1 MRLYPLS
8 MVNTFG
14 LTENWMWS
22 RCGVWHISDCDTLV
36 CSQTATNVMNNILCC
51 SPAVNGSVDENV
63 QNCVVSEAQP
73 FAIDSC
79 MSAGEP
85 VSLLLF
91 VVFYVFFIVNI
102 IVIWFY
108 YHVAVLMQCRSGLK
122 HVNKMS
128 VCYTWFRKLH
138 FSSSV
143 TASVSTV
150 DSHF

>member
-1 MRLYPLS
+1 
-8 MVNTFG
+8 
-14 LTENWMWS
+14 
-22 RCGVWHISDCDTLV
+22 
-36 CSQTATNVMNNILCC
+36 MNNILCC

-102 IVIWFY
+102 IVI
-108 YHVAVLMQCRSGLK
+108 
-122 HVNKMS
+122 
-128 VCYTWFRKLH
+128 
-138 FSSSV
+138 
-143 TASVSTV
+143 
-150 DSHF
+150 